1 MVTILKELLFGIYDD
16 NCTNVSVG
24 KQTRPTRGKLNK
36 R

>member
-1 MVTILKELLFGIYDD
+1 MATILKELLFGIYSYD
-16 NCTNVSVG
+16 CTNVSVG